1 MNKRSDQNQMTA
13 KNLGVCVGPSLMW
26 GLTSSPIKE
35 SATIIE
41 CLILNCRHVFGPHV
55 VSLLG
60 EPTPDSGAEE
70 SDSLHCKYWLIKF
83 TSEALEICD
92 IWVMLSTSCGI
103 DSITHTKKR
112 GNRSRPPI
120 SASEICGRHRQEG
133 VTAATNLSE
142 ITSRPI
148 IWRDFLSL
156 QDRCSGVIL

>member
-1 MNKRSDQNQMTA
+1 MKSATKADKLRKLIINLPKENNSLLAHIVCVLYHVNKRSDQNQMTA

-83 TSEALEICD
+83 ASEALD
-92 IWVMLSTSCGI
+92 I
-103 DSITHTKKR
+103 KR
-112 GNRSRPPI
+112 
-120 SASEICGRHRQEG
+120 H
-133 VTAATNLSE
+133 
-142 ITSRPI
+142 
-148 IWRDFLSL
+148 
-156 QDRCSGVIL
+156 